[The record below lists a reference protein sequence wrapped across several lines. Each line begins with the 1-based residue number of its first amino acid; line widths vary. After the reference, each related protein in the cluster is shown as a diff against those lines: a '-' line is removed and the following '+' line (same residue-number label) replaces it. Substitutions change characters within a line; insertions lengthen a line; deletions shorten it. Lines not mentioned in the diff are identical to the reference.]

1 MTPENFCYWLQ
12 GYFEISETERA
23 GPAPLASLQV
33 EEIKN
38 HLSLVL
44 DKKTPDTSMY
54 RFSTTPFT
62 LTNELMG
69 YNITKNSPP
78 PSC

>member
-12 GYFEISETERA
+12 GYFEISEPARS
-23 GPAPLASLQV
+23 GLAPLASLQI

-38 HLSLVL
+38 RLSLVL
-44 DKKTPDTSMY
+44 NKKTPDTSIY

-62 LTNELMG
+62 FTNGLMG
-69 YNITKNSPP
+69 CSISENSPP
-78 PSC
+78 PSG

>member
-12 GYFEISETERA
+12 GYFEISGT
-23 GPAPLASLQV
+23 GPEPLASLQV

-44 DKKTPDTSMY
+44 NKKTPDTSVY
-54 RFSTTPFT
+54 KISTNPFT
-62 LTNELMG
+62 FTNELMG
-69 YNITKNSPP
+69 YSNTKYILPATS
-78 PSC
+78 

>member
-12 GYFEISETERA
+12 GYFEISETERT
-23 GPAPLASLQV
+23 GPATLASLQV

-44 DKKTPDTSMY
+44 DKKTSY
-54 RFSTTPFT
+54 RVSANPFT
-62 LTNELMG
+62 FTNELTG
-69 YNITKNSPP
+69 CSNTKYILPATS
-78 PSC
+78 

>member
-12 GYFEISETERA
+12 GYFEISNTERT

-44 DKKTPDTSMY
+44 NKKTPDTSMY
-54 RFSTTPFT
+54 RFTPFT
-62 LTNELMG
+62 LTNELTG
-69 YNITKNSPP
+69 YSNTKNIP
-78 PSC
+78 PSPC